1 MIYAMRYFTLVAGIL
16 AAAYAAV
23 VPRIT
28 AEELVA
34 QSERIVHGQVV
45 WSWVGWDS
53 EHKYIWTHYEVAVA
67 ETLRG
72 PHAAT
77 ITVNEPGGSLDG
89 VNMQTSGTLP
99 FTVGEDA
106 VLFLYRTPIG
116 YWRTVGGPQGKYTVS
131 AQGRVR
137 TDSQGMAYAEP
148 TGGARPG
155 ASLAAFEG
163 IPASDFLARVRRLV
177 AAHPYRGGR

>member
-1 MIYAMRYFTLVAGIL
+1 MRFLALIAGIL

-28 AEELVA
+28 AEELAA
-34 QSERIVHGQVV
+34 QSEQIVHGEVV
-45 WSWVGWDS
+45 RSWAGWDS

-72 PHAAT
+72 PHAAR
-77 ITVNEPGGSLDG
+77 ITVSEPGGSLDG
-89 VNMQTSGTLP
+89 INMRTSGTLP
-99 FTVGEDA
+99 FAVGEDA

-116 YWRTVGGPQGKYTVS
+116 YWRTVGGPQGKFTVS
-131 AQGRVR
+131 AQGRV
-137 TDSQGMAYAEP
+137 GMDGHGVAFAEP
-148 TGGARPG
+148 GGGMRPG
-155 ASLAAFEG
+155 TPVEAFEG
-163 IPASDFLARVRRLV
+163 IPTGDFLARVRRLA